1 MSQHCF
7 NTRYQDK
14 DVTVLAGWD
23 SPMQQFFLVIEDLN
37 PLIDASDEEVYIY
50 SNLFDENAARQEF
63 SYFENKLVEFGIS
76 IPQAMKL
83 QILSDRDLN
92 MGNSHCVY
100 ELDGSFTCD
109 GIVHKAAQ
117 SFSLEKQ

>member
-1 MSQHCF
+1 MSQHYF
-7 NTRYQDK
+7 STSFEGK
-14 DVTVLAGWD
+14 PVTVLAGWD
-23 SPMQQFFLVIEDLN
+23 RPMQQFFLVIEDLN
-37 PLIDASDEEVYIY
+37 PLVDASDEEVYIY
-50 SNLFDENAARQEF
+50 SNLFDEKAARQEF

-92 MGNSHCVY
+92 VGNRRCVY

-109 GIVHKAAQ
+109 GIVHKAA
-117 SFSLEKQ
+117 